1 MDTGKAVWNT
11 GVNVVEGSVNLLS
24 GALPGGPDYYAFAN
38 GARLGYD
45 TPVFGETLELLIPL
59 KLAGAGT
66 TGRRAS
72 AGVAEGEAMFGM
84 CFVAGT
90 SIQTPA
96 GIRNI
101 EDIQVGDAVYSAQP
115 GTNQLTQKPVVRVFH
130 NSDRPIIRVTISDRD
145 RRSQVFGVTPEHPFW
160 VIGKGWIPAH
170 QLRNGDALQGIDQEG
185 WHVIAVVDSGERA
198 DTFNF
203 EVQELHN

>member
-1 MDTGKAVWNT
+1 
-11 GVNVVEGSVNLLS
+11 
-24 GALPGGPDYYAFAN
+24 
-38 GARLGYD
+38 
-45 TPVFGETLELLIPL
+45 
-59 KLAGAGT
+59 
-66 TGRRAS
+66 
-72 AGVAEGEAMFGM
+72 M

-145 RRSQVFGVTPEHPFW
+145 RRSQVFGVTPERA
-160 VIGKGWIPAH
+160 G
-170 QLRNGDALQGIDQEG
+170 ALL
-185 WHVIAVVDSGERA
+185 VDPKTQKAG
-198 DTFNF
+198 
-203 EVQELHN
+203 